1 MDHWLPRTKTAM
13 QYAGN
18 GALWLP
24 GSTTWR
30 HDLPDLQDPAR
41 AIAEARRRGGLAG
54 SGIPQRTRKRVSGG
68 RVAVR
73 TVHTRDRA
81 NRP

>member
-1 MDHWLPRTKTAM
+1 MAQHWLTRAKVAM

-30 HDLPDLQDPAR
+30 HYMPDLQDPKR
-41 AIAEARRRGGLAG
+41 AIAEAKRRGWLAG
-54 SGIPQRTRKRVSGG
+54 SGGIPQLTRKGWKEV
-68 RVAVR
+68 
-73 TVHTRDRA
+73 
-81 NRP
+81 